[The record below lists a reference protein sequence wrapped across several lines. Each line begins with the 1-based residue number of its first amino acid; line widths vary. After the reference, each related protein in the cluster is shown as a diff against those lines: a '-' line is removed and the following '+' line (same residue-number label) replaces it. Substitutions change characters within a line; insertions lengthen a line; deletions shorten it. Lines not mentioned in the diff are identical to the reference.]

1 MSPRAK
7 QSLGQ
12 NFLVDENM
20 ARKIV
25 DCIAPQADDIMLEIG
40 PGMGMLT
47 QYLQPR
53 AKQLFAVEIDQRLYN
68 NLLQQ
73 FSDTKN
79 FTLIEADFLKLD
91 IGELAK
97 NYKIRIIGNIPY
109 NITSPILFKSIES
122 RSRIKD
128 LTLLVQKEVGMRI
141 VSKPNSK
148 DYGILAVLSQA
159 VADVD
164 LLLKAP
170 PTVFQ
175 PRPSVDSALIRWRF
189 KDVATKHIRD
199 EAFFK
204 SLVKQAFGKRRKMLR
219 NSLKEFAGKT
229 SFDFTRR
236 PEQLSVEE
244 WIELANELTPTP

>member
-1 MSPRAK
+1 
-7 QSLGQ
+7 
-12 NFLVDENM
+12 M

-25 DCIAPQADDIMLEIG
+25 DCIAPQADDIVLEIG
-40 PGMGMLT
+40 PGTGMLT
-47 QYLQPR
+47 RYLQPGT
-53 AKQLFAVEIDQRLYN
+53 KQLFAVEIDQRLYDT
-68 NLLQQ
+68 LLRQ
-73 FSDTKN
+73 FATAKN
-79 FTLIEADFLKLD
+79 FTLIQGDFLKLD

-97 NYKIRIIGNIPY
+97 NKKIRIVGNIPY
-109 NITSPILFKSIES
+109 NITSPILFRSIEN

-128 LTLLVQKEVGMRI
+128 LTLLVQKEVGQRI
-141 VSKPNSK
+141 VSKPNSR

-175 PRPSVDSALIRWRF
+175 PRPAVDSALIRWRF
-189 KDVATKHIRD
+189 TDARAKHISN

-204 SLVKQAFGKRRKMLR
+204 TLVKQAFGKRRKMLR

-236 PEQLSVEE
+236 PEQLSIEE
-244 WIELANELTPTP
+244 WIDLTNELAPVE